1 MCNVTALAMFFMWI
15 KAFYWM
21 RLFSMFSNYVRLIRA
36 TLWDIKF
43 FMILYFFILLTF
55 ANALIILNTG
65 RLESKKLYDDIFSFR
80 VLDAFFN
87 IYLLSLGEFAT
98 DNFEGKQQDMMAWF
112 IFFASTF
119 ITQITFLNMLIAV
132 MSDTYDQVK
141 EVET

>member
-1 MCNVTALAMFFMWI
+1 M
-15 KAFYWM
+15 
-21 RLFSMFSNYVRLIRA
+21 RLIRA

-43 FMILYFFILLTF
+43 FVILYFFILLTF

-98 DNFEGKQQDMMAWF
+98 DNFEGKQKDVMAWF

-141 EVET
+141 EIET